1 MSYSLV
7 SMIQIM
13 VSLTLGTALALIPQR
28 AISREASMNLE
39 SPMPVI
45 LNKIHI

>member
-7 SMIQIM
+7 SMIQIV
-13 VSLTLGTALALIPQR
+13 VSLILGMALALIPRR
-28 AISREASMNLE
+28 AVSHEASMNLV

-45 LNKIHI
+45 LNKIHT